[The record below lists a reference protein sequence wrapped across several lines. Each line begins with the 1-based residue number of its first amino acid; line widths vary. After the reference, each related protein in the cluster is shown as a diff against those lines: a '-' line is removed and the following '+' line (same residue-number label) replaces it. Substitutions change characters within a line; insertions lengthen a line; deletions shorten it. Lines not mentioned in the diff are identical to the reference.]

1 MIHQDKNKKLM
12 KNANSPKKERNVY
25 NKIIIYITTQ
35 SGVNVSNDIS
45 ADQNS
50 AVYTNSNTQTHL
62 GETEVLFTENRKIIS
77 QCKILQRIAWVS
89 LK

>member
-12 KNANSPKKERNVY
+12 KNANSPKKKRNVY

-35 SGVNVSNDIS
+35 SGVHVSTDIS
-45 ADQNS
+45 ADQND